1 MDVLVATCN
10 ESGVIS
16 VLSPDSLLMIGVPG
30 AVSGSSETTVAGS
43 SGTTVAGSSGNTVA
57 GSSGN
62 TVAGSSGTAVAG
74 SSEGAAL
81 RVVREAAAAA
91 REAAAARAAA
101 GAAAAARADAA
112 ARAAAALDAEPSVE
126 GMAAL
131 VKHREKILDTT
142 GYTQEIII
150 VRADLIGDCIALT
163 MSESFINSIQ
173 RSLVVKFL
181 GEEGIDGGSL
191 LDDVFGLVLRHFEPF
206 LEANYVQEETD
217 DVILY
222 AAGVWSGNYVYNLI
236 MTI

>member
-1 MDVLVATCN
+1 M
-10 ESGVIS
+10 
-16 VLSPDSLLMIGVPG
+16 LSPAHLKLLSP
-30 AVSGSSETTVAGS
+30 AQQ
-43 SGTTVAGSSGNTVA
+43 
-57 GSSGN
+57 
-62 TVAGSSGTAVAG
+62 
-74 SSEGAAL
+74 
-81 RVVREAAAAA
+81 AAA

-101 GAAAAARADAA
+101 GAAAAAAAAARADAA
-112 ARAAAALDAEPSVE
+112 TRAAAAKAAAALDAEPSVE

-131 VKHREKILDTT
+131 VKHREEILDTT
-142 GYTQEIII
+142 GDTHEILI

-163 MSESFINSIQ
+163 MSEAFINSIQ